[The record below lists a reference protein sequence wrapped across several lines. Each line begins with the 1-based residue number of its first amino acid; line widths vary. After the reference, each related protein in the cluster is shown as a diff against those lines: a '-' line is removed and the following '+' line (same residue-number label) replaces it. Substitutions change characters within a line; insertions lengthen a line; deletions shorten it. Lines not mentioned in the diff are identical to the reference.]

1 MWLKDEAARLTAD
14 RAYLQDYS
22 GWVSSI
28 HWREAKVLVAAIRQ
42 TDDRDQRKAL
52 STRLVQTR
60 MTALLSIGLLF
71 VAIRRRLAS
80 SLVEERLKATVS
92 DARGL
97 LREAGRQQGQA
108 FWQLL
113 DLPSPEQ
120 VRVASDDP
128 AVANEYLDLSEER
141 GRNLE
146 RIADLARQDMLL
158 TVLDPSRHGRI
169 LVATPLTVSAIKTGR
184 ISELPEMSNTA
195 FYLADLS
202 GGQLDD
208 TGDIVALAC
217 PTTPA
222 VVEEI
227 ADDIAFIDQEAGE
240 TAALVDLT
248 AGVGLLRTALE
259 TSEAPG

>member
-1 MWLKDEAARLTAD
+1 MWLEDESAQLTAD

-28 HWREAKVLVAAIRQ
+28 HRREAGVLVAAIRQ

-52 STRLVQTR
+52 STRLLQAR

-92 DARGL
+92 DARDL

-120 VRVASDDP
+120 VRAAADDP
-128 AVANEYLDLSEER
+128 VIANEYLDLSEQR
-141 GRNLE
+141 GRNLG

-158 TVLDPSRHGRI
+158 TVLDPQRHGRI
-169 LVATPLTVSAIKTGR
+169 LVATPLTVSAVKTGHV
-184 ISELPEMSNTA
+184 SDLPEVSNTA

-202 GGQLDD
+202 GGQLRDSSD
-208 TGDIVALAC
+208 LVALAC

-227 ADDIAFIDQEAGE
+227 ADHVAFIDQEAGE
-240 TAALVDLT
+240 TAALVDL
-248 AGVGLLRTALE
+248 AAEVGLLRTALE
-259 TSEAPG
+259 PSEAPA